1 MLDLLLN
8 NAHLVWRGLSVTIAA
23 SALVIGAG
31 TLGGIFGGLALLYGP
46 LPLRLLMRIYVDT
59 IRGIPLLVL
68 IFSVFYG
75 LPALGLPIT
84 GFAAAVLALAIFGTA
99 HVSEVVRGAVDSI
112 PDGQTEA
119 AKSIGLTFYKRLR
132 YVVFPQA
139 LARAIPP
146 WTNTA
151 VELVKASSLLAL
163 VSIVDLLY
171 STEQIAARTRQPL
184 LFYGVAALLYFSIN
198 YSLSRVGARIEKKF
212 TFSS

>member
-8 NAHLVWRGLSVTIAA
+8 NAHLVWRGLSVTIEA

-31 TLGGIFGGLALLYGP
+31 TLGGMFGGLVLLYGP

-84 GFAAAVLALAIFGTA
+84 GFVSAVLALAIFGTA

-132 YVVFPQA
+132 YVIFPQA

-198 YSLSRVGARIEKKF
+198 YSLSRVGAHIEKKF

>member
-1 MLDLLLN
+1 MIDLLVR
-8 NAHLVWRGLSVTIAA
+8 NAHLVWRGLFVTMEA
-23 SALVIGAG
+23 SALVIAAASLGG
-31 TLGGIFGGLALLYGP
+31 LLGGIALLYGP
-46 LPLRLLMRIYVDT
+46 LPVRLLIRVYVDT

-75 LPALGLPIT
+75 IPALGMQISA
-84 GFAAAVLALAIFGTA
+84 FAAAGLALSIFGTA

-112 PDGQTEA
+112 SEGQTEA
-119 AKSIGLTFYKRLR
+119 AKAIGLTFYKRLR
-132 YVVFPQA
+132 YVIFPQA

-171 STEQIAARTRQPL
+171 STEQIAARTREPL

-198 YSLSRVGARIEKKF
+198 YSLSMVGSRIEKKF
-212 TFSS
+212 TYSS